1 MRRKASF
8 NNLFSVFHLGLL
20 CLMLSSFC
28 SSVRA
33 LRTRPFHR
41 HGGVNRSRTR
51 GQQNDMSST
60 LRYSDYEIDTQPV
73 EIPLTDK
80 RDYSIITLKNNLR
93 CVLVSDKDSEKS
105 AAALVVRTGASND
118 PSEFPGLAHF
128 TEHML
133 FLGSE
138 KYPKENSYKEYL
150 SKHGGSSNGATGTYI
165 IHVFLYV
172 YH

>member
-1 MRRKASF
+1 M
-8 NNLFSVFHLGLL
+8 L
-20 CLMLSSFC
+20 LSSFHF
-28 SSVRA
+28 SARA

-51 GQQNDMSST
+51 GNSQQSGRSA
-60 LRYSDYEIDTQPV
+60 LAYSDYEVDSQPV
-73 EIPLTDK
+73 EIPLPDK

-118 PSEFPGLAHF
+118 PIDFPGLAHF

-150 SKHGGSSNGATGTYI
+150 SKHGGSSNGATGIFVLLHIVYI
-165 IHVFLYV
+165 YILIV
-172 YH
+172 